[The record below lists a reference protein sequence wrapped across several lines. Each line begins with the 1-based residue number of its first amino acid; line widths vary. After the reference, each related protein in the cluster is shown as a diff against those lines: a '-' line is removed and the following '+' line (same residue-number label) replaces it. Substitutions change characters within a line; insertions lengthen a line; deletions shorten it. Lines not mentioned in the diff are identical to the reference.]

1 MNTSILLQNAVKT
14 APDKIGLIYK
24 GQRFSYAEI
33 FSEVNKLTNV
43 LAGLGCKKGDRVGI
57 LARNCPEE
65 LFLYYAC
72 ARTGAVFTS
81 FDYTER
87 SESLISMINLVG
99 PSFLFTDNYCIDTCI
114 SIHRSLP
121 SVKCFVSLNK
131 RHASYANY
139 VQLMAKAKDTFFCED
154 TDAADPTAILFTSGA
169 TGKRKAV
176 VFSHDNFLRHAY
188 IANAKAEEDAFP
200 HVSLNVTPFFHILG
214 LQCIFSA
221 LCGLHPLVMMESFD
235 VAECLKLIEREH
247 ISHIMLSPSQLS
259 ELVHSPF
266 FKDLDL
272 SSLKTV
278 SYSGDLAH
286 PSLIMDAI
294 QAIPET
300 ALLRN
305 LFGTTETTYDIT
317 ILAEEDHDLN
327 CPDFERTKKIV
338 RLGSIGRPVENVE
351 VIIADDEENP
361 LPVGEIGEILV
372 HTDRYM
378 IGYLQEGSGKI
389 EEFSSYWFHTSDL
402 GYQDEDGY
410 IFLVGHKID
419 SLLNRGDIYSPSLA
433 SDFIVYPSITPN
445 EKYEFP
451 ESAQEIDFIKA
462 AINRN
467 TYIQFLKFLRH
478 LYETQTPE
486 EIADLYIKNIL
497 RFIPGSFFGVHLL
510 PQQELSG
517 MLPGKEEIL
526 KWDMPY
532 FDEIPIN
539 AASSNIESE
548 KEKLFQNPLVKDLS
562 LQDYIEKLKPDHLI
576 CAPLFSPDRKLMGIL
591 SFGRVGTNWQFNR
604 FEQSLII
611 QIANH
616 FCIALNKANEVTHL
630 KNQNQLL
637 ENIIMLMGIPVIVT
651 DRFGQITYRNQYAHA
666 LLERELLGKDHS
678 MLLSAVKENVGR
690 ILEEHTLVCE
700 QVVTIHILNDAF
712 KYYVK
717 TFLSDPDSMIFVST
731 FSESSAGLD
740 LSSLKNELSAQE
752 LSIAQKIAEG
762 LGNQE
767 IAEEL
772 HISVNTVKYHIKN
785 LFKKMNVS
793 GRTEFL
799 TKIYALNQHN
809 ITKADL

>member
-1 MNTSILLQNAVKT
+1 MNTSILLQNAVNT
-14 APDKIGLIYK
+14 APEKVGLIYK
-24 GQRFSYAEI
+24 DRRFSYAEI

-43 LAGLGCKKGDRVGI
+43 LIGLGCKKGDRVGA
-57 LARNCPEE
+57 LAKNCPEE

-72 ARTGAVFTS
+72 ARIGAVFTS
-81 FDYTER
+81 FDYTEHR
-87 SESLISMINLVG
+87 ESLISMIRLVK
-99 PSFLFTDNYCIDTCI
+99 PSFLFTDNHCIDICI
-114 SIHRSLP
+114 SIHHSIP

-131 RHASYANY
+131 HHASYANY
-139 VQLMAKAKDTFFCED
+139 GQLMAKANDTFFCED

-176 VFSHDNFLRHAY
+176 VFSHDNFLRHAF
-188 IANAKAEEDAFP
+188 IANAKADESDAP
-200 HVSLNVTPFFHILG
+200 HISMNVTPFFHILG

-221 LCGLHPLVMMESFD
+221 LCGLHPLVMMESFRVD
-235 VAECLKLIEREH
+235 ECLKLIEKEH
-247 ISHIMLSPSQLS
+247 ISHVMLSPSQLS
-259 ELVHSPF
+259 ELIHSPLF
-266 FKDLDL
+266 ADKDL
-272 SSLKTV
+272 SCLKTI

-294 QAIPET
+294 QKIPET

-317 ILAEEDHDLN
+317 ILTEEDHDLN

-351 VIIADDEENP
+351 VIIADDDEEP
-361 LPVGEIGEILV
+361 LPVGDIGEILV

-378 IGYLQEGSGKI
+378 IGYLREPSGEI

-419 SLLNRGDIYSPSLA
+419 SLLNRGDKYSPSLS
-433 SDFIVYPSITPN
+433 SDFIVYPRVTPN
-445 EKYEFP
+445 EDFEFP
-451 ESAQEIDFIKA
+451 ESAQEVDFIKA

-467 TYIQFLKFLRH
+467 SYIRFLQFLRH
-478 LYETQTPE
+478 LYEAKTPE
-486 EIADLYIKNIL
+486 EISELYIKNIL
-497 RFIPGSFFGVHLL
+497 HFIPGSVFGVHLL
-510 PQQELSG
+510 PQQELSEI
-517 MLPGKEEIL
+517 LPGKEEIL

-532 FDEIPIN
+532 FDAIPIN

-548 KEKLFQNPLVKDLS
+548 KEKLFQNPLVKELS

-576 CAPLFSPDRKLMGIL
+576 CAPLFSPERKLMGIL
-591 SFGRVGTNWQFNR
+591 SFGRVGTSWRFNR

-616 FCIALNKANEVTHL
+616 FCIALNKANEFTYL
-630 KNQNQLL
+630 KKQNQML
-637 ENIIMLMGIPVIVT
+637 ENIITLMGVPVIVT
-651 DRFGQITYRNQYAHA
+651 DKSGQVTYRNQYAHA
-666 LLERELLGKDHS
+666 LIERELLGKDRS
-678 MLLSAVKENVGR
+678 MLLSAVQNNVSR
-690 ILEEHTLVCE
+690 ILKEKANIIEEP
-700 QVVTIHILNDAF
+700 VTIHILNDTF
-712 KYYVK
+712 HYYVK
-717 TFLSDPDSMIFVST
+717 TVLSDSDAMLFVST
-731 FSESSAGLD
+731 FSESADGLD
-740 LSSLKNELSAQE
+740 LSELENELSSQE

-762 LGNQE
+762 LSNPA
-767 IAEEL
+767 IAEEM

-793 GRTEFL
+793 NRTELL
-799 TKIYALNQHN
+799 TKIYSLNQHSV
-809 ITKADL
+809 TKADL